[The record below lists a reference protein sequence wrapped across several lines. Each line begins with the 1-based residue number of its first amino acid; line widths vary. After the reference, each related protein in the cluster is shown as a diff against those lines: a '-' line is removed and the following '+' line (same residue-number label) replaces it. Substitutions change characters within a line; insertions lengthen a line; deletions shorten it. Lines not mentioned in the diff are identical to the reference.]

1 MRIAYTKVGRLTT
14 RLLPSSQA
22 LVVSIHDVSP
32 HTRAECEE
40 IFAQLRELGL
50 KSCSWLV
57 VPDHH
62 HRGHFLDDPDFCA
75 WLCALEDADNEI
87 VIHGYHHERAR
98 RGADSLLDRFLTRI
112 YTADEG
118 EFYDLERTRALELVA
133 QAQADFLQ
141 LGLRPEGFIAP
152 AWLLSAAAEE
162 ALHAAGIQ
170 YTTRLREVRDLPS
183 GRSYASQSLVWST
196 RSWWRRAL
204 SLLWNRALFRRLTD
218 NPLLRVAI
226 HPGDL
231 GHPRIWRQIRYCVSQ
246 GLVQRLPFTYERW
259 IARQRTASAKATA

>member
-87 VIHGYHHERAR
+87 VIHGYYHQREEFFRKR
-98 RGADSLLDRFLTRI
+98 EDRGGAS
-112 YTADEG
+112 G
-118 EFYDLERTRALELVA
+118 V
-133 QAQADFLQ
+133 
-141 LGLRPEGFIAP
+141 
-152 AWLLSAAAEE
+152 AAATDDAAE
-162 ALHAAGIQ
+162 AAA
-170 YTTRLREVRDLPS
+170 T
-183 GRSYASQSLVWST
+183 
-196 RSWWRRAL
+196 
-204 SLLWNRALFRRLTD
+204 
-218 NPLLRVAI
+218 
-226 HPGDL
+226 
-231 GHPRIWRQIRYCVSQ
+231 
-246 GLVQRLPFTYERW
+246 
-259 IARQRTASAKATA
+259 